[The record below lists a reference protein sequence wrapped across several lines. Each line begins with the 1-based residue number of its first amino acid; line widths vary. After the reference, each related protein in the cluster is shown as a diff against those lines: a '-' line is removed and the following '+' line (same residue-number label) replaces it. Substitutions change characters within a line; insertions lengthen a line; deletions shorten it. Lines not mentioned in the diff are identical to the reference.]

1 MRAGNN
7 RNGIEAH
14 FKAGGESEMNEASR
28 TGLSCSVALLGGHAQ
43 VDTLFFTQ
51 ECLYTRMADASAF
64 WRHSIELTIHKY
76 YM

>member
-1 MRAGNN
+1 MD
-7 RNGIEAH
+7 
-14 FKAGGESEMNEASR
+14 EASR